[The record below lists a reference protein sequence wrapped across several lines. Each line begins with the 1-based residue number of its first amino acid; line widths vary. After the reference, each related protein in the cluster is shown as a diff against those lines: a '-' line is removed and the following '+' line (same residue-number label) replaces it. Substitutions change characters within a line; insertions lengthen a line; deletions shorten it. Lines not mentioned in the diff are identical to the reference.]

1 MSSGFSRLPPI
12 LGPPLIGIYV
22 SQWVDN
28 SQGAIPTPPWIAKP
42 SSKSK
47 SEKFYI
53 SVNIHCTPQLK
64 SVPESDLD
72 STVEDLAARMA
83 TVPVNQLMMQKIVVN
98 QAIEVMELKNTKMV
112 ATILDGITQ
121 SSPEGLN
128 FKAKAEEIGWSK
140 LF

>member
-1 MSSGFSRLPPI
+1 MLFTGDKVT
-12 LGPPLIGIYV
+12 GIKAGQMV
-22 SQWVDN
+22 LV
-28 SQGAIPTPPWIAKP
+28 
-42 SSKSK
+42 
-47 SEKFYI
+47 
-53 SVNIHCTPQLK
+53 LK
-64 SVPESDLD
+64 SVPVSDLD
-72 STVEDLAARMA
+72 STLENLATRMA